1 MKPRLKRLNTHGYT
15 ALNHNGKEFNQIS
28 CIQINVYFNI
38 AQEERSFPIKIYLT
52 LLLTIFW
59 ESKKK
64 INIFEVRI
72 RSVKTKFEI
81 KMLSAVMI
89 IVVVVLSLS
98 HV

>member
-59 ESKKK
+59 ESKKINKHLWSKDK
-64 INIFEVRI
+64 ISENKIWN
-72 RSVKTKFEI
+72 
-81 KMLSAVMI
+81 
-89 IVVVVLSLS
+89 
-98 HV
+98 